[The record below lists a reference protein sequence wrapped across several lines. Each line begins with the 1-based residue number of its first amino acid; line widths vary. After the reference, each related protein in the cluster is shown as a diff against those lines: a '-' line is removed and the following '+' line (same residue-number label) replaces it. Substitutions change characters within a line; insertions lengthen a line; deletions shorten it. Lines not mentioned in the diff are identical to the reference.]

1 MIGFAEVILVGRV
14 TEIEAPACLL
24 VETFDDQGARSIHR
38 ISFGENVASN
48 AGAGLTPGHHIKA
61 TGTLIVQE
69 DGRSEIKIGKTGS
82 LQLLSLESALTKT
95 PPAAVKDQTPDVT
108 QSPAPEVKASPV
120 ALFPKGG
127 FGGIPGKPAAAKPVT
142 PAPSTPV
149 QTSSPQGNTRVPPS
163 FTKQPAAALPA
174 IDEEKRNV
182 NPAGHRPVSPLGA
195 LAQKTRSDQSEAAPR
210 SERNDQRRSEP
221 SGPDDLDCNIPF

>member
-24 VETFDDQGARSIHR
+24 VETFDEQGARSIHR

-48 AGAGLTPGHHIKA
+48 AGAGFTPGHHIKA
-61 TGTLIVQE
+61 TGTLIVRE
-69 DGRSEIKIGKTGS
+69 DGRAEIKIGKTGS
-82 LQLLSLESALTKT
+82 LQLLSLESALTKA
-95 PPAAVKDQTPDVT
+95 PPAMVKDQTPDVT
-108 QSPAPEVKASPV
+108 QSPPPAVKASPV

-127 FGGIPGKPAAAKPVT
+127 FGGIPGKPATAKPVT
-142 PAPSTPV
+142 SAPSAPAPSA
-149 QTSSPQGNTRVPPS
+149 PQGNTRVPPS

-174 IDEEKRNV
+174 INEEKRNV

-195 LAQKTRSDQSEAAPR
+195 LAQKTRSDQPEAAPR